1 MRLLPISLK
10 TAIAYAVA
18 ALAPMLPLLLLVMP
32 LRDLLRLLMQAMI

>member
-1 MRLLPISLK
+1 
-10 TAIAYAVA
+10 VA